1 MKHQGSSART
11 SFIAGAAL
19 ACLVMAA
26 AIGLA
31 RADEDLSGRDII
43 VRMQQARMQGSED
56 ASSVFRLELRSRN
69 GDELTRTVAMYRRHC
84 GDESRN
90 LVVFREPAD
99 VSGAALLTAARP
111 NARPDMWMYLPELG
125 RVRQLNAFA
134 QSERFMGSDL
144 SYEDLGAI
152 AIDGREH
159 QFVTEATLDGER
171 VYKVYSVP
179 KFSDVYGR
187 VVTWV
192 SRDTFL
198 PARVDYFDRV
208 GVRLKTARFSDVR
221 AIRGIPTPFSID
233 IEDAETGHRTLL
245 TLLAADYYRGLD
257 CDLFRE
263 KHLARVR

>member
-1 MKHQGSSART
+1 M
-11 SFIAGAAL
+11 GATMAVL
-19 ACLVMAA
+19 AACAA
-26 AIGLA
+26 SPAMVRGA
-31 RADEDLSGRDII
+31 DLSGREII
-43 VRMQQARMQGSED
+43 VRMQQARLQGSED
-56 ASSVFRLELRSRN
+56 ASSVFRLDLRSRS
-69 GDELTRTVAMYRRHC
+69 GDELTRTVAMYRRQC

-90 LVVFREPAD
+90 LVVFRGPAD
-99 VSGAALLTAARP
+99 VAGAALLTSVRP

-159 QFVTEATLDGER
+159 RFLTEATLDGEP

-179 KFSDVYGR
+179 KRSDVYGH
-187 VVTWV
+187 VLTWV
-192 SRDTFL
+192 SRTTFL
-198 PARVDYFDRV
+198 PVRIDYFDRV

-221 AIRGIPTPFSID
+221 AVRDIPTPFSIA
-233 IEDAETGHRTLL
+233 IEDADSGHRTEL
-245 TLLAADYYRGLD
+245 TLLSADYFRGLD

-263 KHLARVR
+263 QRLARVP